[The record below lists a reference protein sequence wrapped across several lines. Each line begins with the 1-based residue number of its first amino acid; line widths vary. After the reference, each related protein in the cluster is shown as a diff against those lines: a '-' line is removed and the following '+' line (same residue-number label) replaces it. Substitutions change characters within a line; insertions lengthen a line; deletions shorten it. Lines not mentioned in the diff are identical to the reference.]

1 MMDNCFQKE
10 VHLYIQL
17 IRTKSLRPIIIQP
30 INLLNVWEEKE
41 KTKIMNMKK
50 IYSIPMP
57 LMMIAIL
64 TMKIY
69 PDPKLMSRIAKKSQ
83 KNTMLMRLMKIMF
96 STNNVFSVVKY
107 FFICSMLVKL
117 IFLYFYIKQ
126 QTVAFYSVNIFYVSK
141 KNFFFLGSKIILRR
155 KCY

>member
-1 MMDNCFQKE
+1 MYFESAQVEFILQLIENNFRQMGTCYFHPHDVHSLQVYTLYICTF
-10 VHLYIQL
+10 VHLYIL
-17 IRTKSLRPIIIQP
+17 YIRI
-30 INLLNVWEEKE
+30 V
-41 KTKIMNMKK
+41 
-50 IYSIPMP
+50 
-57 LMMIAIL
+57 
-64 TMKIY
+64 
-69 PDPKLMSRIAKKSQ
+69 
-83 KNTMLMRLMKIMF
+83 MKIMF

-141 KNFFFLGSKIILRR
+141 KIFFFLGSKIILRR

>member
-1 MMDNCFQKE
+1 MYFESAQVEFILQLIENNFRQMGTCYFHPHDVHSLQVYTLYICTF
-10 VHLYIQL
+10 VHLYIL
-17 IRTKSLRPIIIQP
+17 YIRI
-30 INLLNVWEEKE
+30 V
-41 KTKIMNMKK
+41 
-50 IYSIPMP
+50 
-57 LMMIAIL
+57 
-64 TMKIY
+64 
-69 PDPKLMSRIAKKSQ
+69 
-83 KNTMLMRLMKIMF
+83 MKIMF

-141 KNFFFLGSKIILRR
+141 KKNFFLGSKIILRR